1 MEQIEREKLQQKVN
15 GQEDHL
21 TKASTGSKRRKGLL
35 QEWFGDTGT
44 IGKDDERR
52 EGPSGINN
60 CGQVNQSAKS
70 SQKNRFFLRRKSV
83 KQKDMHR
90 YKFGVKSPCS
100 MKLHPENKSS
110 TGIVEGMV
118 KQTWSYQKL

>member
-1 MEQIEREKLQQKVN
+1 M
-15 GQEDHL
+15 
-21 TKASTGSKRRKGLL
+21 
-35 QEWFGDTGT
+35 
-44 IGKDDERR
+44 
-52 EGPSGINN
+52 NN
-60 CGQVNQSAKS
+60 YDQVNQSAKS
-70 SQKNRFFLRRKSV
+70 SQKNKFFLGRKSA

-118 KQTWSYQKL
+118 KQI